1 MRQVRGQE
9 GHWYLIINQP
19 FFSIYPRNSGPHI
32 LSLILMRQVR
42 GQEVH
47 WYLILNQFLF
57 EIYNILVLRIW
68 NIRGQKDMRS
78 ILEDSQ

>member
-1 MRQVRGQE
+1 MRQVRGEE
-9 GHWYLIINQP
+9 G
-19 FFSIYPRNSGPHI
+19 
-32 LSLILMRQVR
+32 
-42 GQEVH
+42 H

-57 EIYNILVLRIW
+57 EIYNILVLGIW